1 MLGLRCCALTFS
13 SCSDFC
19 QSTSSGE
26 QGLSSCGMWDLPRPG
41 IKPMS
46 PALGGRFFTT
56 GPPGTSWWCLKRS
69 DPFPFFC
76 PWGCL
81 QPEAGNPPGYGRPVV
96 SRNQVK
102 KSFESFSEEQA
113 GPFLESASILNFPG
127 PNPMTGP
134 LLIKAWSREMDGVTL
149 RPAL

>member
-13 SCSDFC
+13 SCGDFC

-26 QGLSSCGMWDLPRPG
+26 RGLGSCRMWDLPRPG

-102 KSFESFSEEQA
+102 KKLWK
-113 GPFLESASILNFPG
+113 FLRRASRTFPRKCQHLEFPWPQSYDRSALDQGMVKGNGWGHP
-127 PNPMTGP
+127 
-134 LLIKAWSREMDGVTL
+134 
-149 RPAL
+149 